1 MTKVRAVGGSGAV
14 VFVRSV
20 SSRTVA
26 SVHRAK
32 TWSSL
37 EAVDGPSRPVRNEG
51 KVGSFFAEIL
61 NKNFQV

>member
-1 MTKVRAVGGSGAV
+1 M

-20 SSRTVA
+20 SSLTVA
-26 SVHRAK
+26 RVHRAK